1 MITYILAA
9 LALYFIQSMLP
20 TILRYGGSLPTLISA
35 MGSRDQKPEGGPMV
49 GRAERALVNI
59 GEALFYFIPLAILTM
74 DIPEALLGAQIFV
87 TARILYVPIYLF
99 GVPYA
104 RTGIW
109 MVSLVGLGIMIYHL
123 L

>member
-20 TILRYGGSLPTLISA
+20 TALRYGGSMPTLISA
-35 MGSRDQKPEGGPMV
+35 MGPRDQKPAETPLV
-49 GRAERALVNI
+49 GRAERALANI
-59 GEALFYFIPLAILTM
+59 GEALFYFIPLAILTK

-87 TARILYVPIYLF
+87 TARLVYLPVYLV
-99 GVPYA
+99 GIPYL
-104 RTGIW
+104 RTLVW
-109 MVSLVGLGIMIYHL
+109 TASLVGLAIMIAAL